1 MLYCSKHDFF
11 SLFSFFYRKKIWF
24 SSGSYYIS
32 YKEHAELFFS
42 LKMSRIFVTA
52 LPMLPGFSG
61 PPGLGVVA
69 TAAVLSGGRQ
79 QGGGGVVWRE
89 GQSPVVLSL
98 KELLATGIL
107 SLWFILLCMVH
118 LQSSWMDTVISLK
131 GLSPSRS
138 RIDKSFWF
146 LRHQCPPQTSG
157 STFHLH
163 WTASASCVRDAI
175 KQGSAFSLLLEKP
188 NWQVYMVSQRSHPFA
203 RHLGPPSISTGHW
216 TASESCLRD
225 AVKRGGA
232 FRFLLEKPNWQVKT
246 VSWRSHPFARH
257 QGLPSISTGQH
268 PHPAWETQL
277 KRGGAYVFLLEKPT
291 ISGRSHPFVRHL
303 GLPSISTGQHLH
315 PAWETQCEVALLF
328 R

>member
-1 MLYCSKHDFF
+1 
-11 SLFSFFYRKKIWF
+11 
-24 SSGSYYIS
+24 
-32 YKEHAELFFS
+32 
-42 LKMSRIFVTA
+42 
-52 LPMLPGFSG
+52 
-61 PPGLGVVA
+61 
-69 TAAVLSGGRQ
+69 
-79 QGGGGVVWRE
+79 
-89 GQSPVVLSL
+89 
-98 KELLATGIL
+98 
-107 SLWFILLCMVH
+107 MVH

-216 TASESCLRD
+216 TASESCMRD
-225 AVKRGGA
+225 AVKWGGAFGFLLKEPNWHAFHLHWTASASCVRDTVKRGGA
-232 FRFLLEKPNWQVKT
+232 YDFLLEKPMI
-246 VSWRSHPFARH
+246 SERSR
-257 QGLPSISTGQH
+257 
-268 PHPAWETQL
+268 
-277 KRGGAYVFLLEKPT
+277 
-291 ISGRSHPFVRHL
+291 PFVRHL

-315 PAWETQCEVALLF
+315 PAWETQSEVALLF